1 MGPDPAEL
9 SAPSVPEQLSGP
21 GMGQN
26 NALLAQQQQAQQMI
40 KQLLLKRL
48 LQQQGGGGLGMQPQ
62 PLPQMLGMPPP
73 RPVPQ
78 MIPGQTPAGMQGV
91 RG

>member
-1 MGPDPAEL
+1 MDLGPDPAAL
-9 SAPSVPEQLSGP
+9 SAPTVPEQLAGP
-21 GMGQN
+21 GMGAN
-26 NALLAQQQQAQQMI
+26 NALLAQQQRAQAMI
-40 KQLLLKRL
+40 KQLLLQRMM
-48 LQQQGGGGLGMQPQ
+48 QSGGGMQQQ

-78 MIPGQTPAGMQGV
+78 MIPGQIPAGMSGA